1 MKKMMTVVVVSG
13 EKKNYNSRHGQCLM
27 FLELQSYLTGK
38 KQRYLIIKSSAL
50 KRTFQVH

>member
-27 FLELQSYLTGK
+27 FLELQSYSLA
-38 KQRYLIIKSSAL
+38 KS
-50 KRTFQVH
+50 KGI